1 MKKGKRNKPSNG
13 EIDLFF
19 LSGKGI
25 KKSKKESEQF
35 ERVKSSDIGRF
46 VVLCLAEEK
55 KKEKRFSLTNTAVG
69 RQCSVVCT
77 RRVVSDL
84 EEERTIEEAASA

>member
-1 MKKGKRNKPSNG
+1 MEKS
-13 EIDLFF
+13 IFSFF
-19 LSGKGI
+19 LERAS
-25 KKSKKESEQF
+25 KSQKKESEQF